1 MLPVIYSWI
10 RGSRKRILLLTLF
23 LLIVLG
29 FIAFWFLS
37 RVEVVAYD
45 IKREDAI
52 KGVTV
57 SGTVESRQDVRL
69 ATEVTGRIQN
79 LTFEEGD
86 FVSQGQ
92 VLATLDRNEVVG
104 NLTTAQGQLQTAQA
118 EVQNLITEPRAQQV
132 AIAEA
137 QVNEVQQNIDV
148 LQQQLQQT
156 RVQLQETI
164 SEEQRLGRL
173 YQQGAVSF
181 RDFERA
187 QFARAQLEEQIGA
200 VQSQILAARARLTQA
215 RENLDLVQAGV
226 KTQQIQ
232 AARGQVQAARGGVQ
246 SALGRIEDY
255 IVRAPVTGY
264 IVEKIRDIGEVSSPT
279 NPIARLVTPEALYLS
294 TQVEENEL
302 GSIKAGQTVYVIFD
316 AYPNRTF
323 TGKVIQVSKNVDP
336 ITGTFE
342 AKVSVPAQKGLPVL
356 VGMTG
361 DATIVIQRVENAIIV
376 PEEFIYTENQKKYVL
391 RKKGNEAIKTYIT
404 GVTFDNNRFMVT
416 KGLCKGDVI
425 VTGTEDKK
433 VEPGN
438 RIKVVEDYR
447 D

>member
-1 MLPVIYSWI
+1 MLPAIYSWI
-10 RGSRKRILLLTLF
+10 RGSRKRILLLALF

-37 RVEVVAYD
+37 RVEVVAYE
-45 IKREDAI
+45 IRKEDAI

-57 SGTVESRQDVRL
+57 SGTVESSQDVQL
-69 ATEVTGRIQN
+69 ATEVTGKIQQIN
-79 LTFEEGD
+79 FQEGD
-86 FVSQGQ
+86 FVNQGQ
-92 VLATLDRNEVVG
+92 ILATLNRDEVAG
-104 NLTTAQGQLQTAQA
+104 NLTAAQGQLQTAQA
-118 EVQNLITEPRAQQV
+118 QAQNLINEPRVQQV
-132 AIAEA
+132 AIAQA
-137 QVNEVQQNIDV
+137 QVAEVQGNIGV
-148 LQQQLQQT
+148 LQQELQRA
-156 RVQLQETI
+156 RVQLQEAVT
-164 SEEQRLGRL
+164 EEQRLQRL
-173 YQQGAVSF
+173 YQLGAVSL
-181 RDFERA
+181 RELETA
-187 QFARAQLEEQIGA
+187 LFARAQLEEQIGA
-200 VQSQILAARARLTQA
+200 IENQIEAAQARLIQA
-215 RENLDLVQAGV
+215 RQNLNLVQEGA
-226 KTQQIQ
+226 TQEQIR

-246 SALGRIEDY
+246 STLGRVENY

-264 IVEKIRDIGEVSSPT
+264 IVEKIRDIGEVASPT

-316 AYPNRTF
+316 AYPDRTF

-361 DATIVIQRVENAIIV
+361 DATIIIQRVENAIII
-376 PEEFIYTENQKKYVL
+376 PEEFIYTENQRKYVL